1 MDAPA
6 SPSASPRPRLRDLGI
21 AIGTMPPGPLNAITD
36 VPGVRVGHTT
46 LTGERQDVNTGVTAI
61 HPHEASAFH
70 QLCPA
75 AIVVLNGAGE
85 MTGRSQVDEYGLLES
100 PILITNTLSVG
111 VVHRAVVDWIA
122 ASEPGL
128 GSGHFAIPV
137 VAETF
142 DGFLNDT
149 AGQHVTPAHA
159 TAAIESATGGPVA
172 EGNVGGGTGM
182 LTCHFKGGI
191 GTASRVVTL
200 PFLDRCYTVGVLVQ
214 SNFGTREDL
223 LIDGVPVGREI
234 PDFALERGVEKV
246 KDGSIIIVVATD
258 APFSDR
264 QLRRL
269 ANRAMLGLSRAGGI
283 GRHSS
288 GDIIIAFSNAPEN
301 RTHRLVEHRMPTAD
315 EVLLT
320 RTQLNDVAIDPFF
333 QATVEATSEAIANAL
348 VAAETLTGKDGNTAY
363 ALPHGRLVEV
373 MRRYG
378 RGARPEQ

>member
-1 MDAPA
+1 MDCPTPDV
-6 SPSASPRPRLRDLGI
+6 SNSRPRLRDLGI
-21 AIGTMPPGPLNAITD
+21 TIGTMQPGPLNAITD
-36 VPGVRVGHTT
+36 VPGVRVGHAT

-85 MTGRSQVDEYGLLES
+85 MTGRSQIDEYGLLES

-111 VVHRAVVDWIA
+111 AVHQATVDWIY
-122 ASEPGL
+122 ASEPEL

-149 AGQHVTPAHA
+149 AGQHVKADHVV
-159 TAAIESATGGPVA
+159 AALESATGGPVA

-191 GTASRVVTL
+191 GTASRVVAL
-200 PFLDRCYTVGVLVQ
+200 PFLDRSYTVGVLVQ

-234 PDFALERGVEKV
+234 PDLALERGAEKQ

-258 APFSDR
+258 APLSDR

-301 RTHRLVEHRMPTAD
+301 RTHRLVDRRAPAAD
-315 EVLLT
+315 AILLT

-348 VAAETLTGKDGNTAY
+348 VAAETMVGKDGNTAY
-363 ALPHGRLVEV
+363 ALPHDRLVEV
-373 MRRYG
+373 MHRYG
-378 RGARPEQ
+378 RGTRTEQ

>member
-1 MDAPA
+1 MDRSLPDAHA
-6 SPSASPRPRLRDLGI
+6 SKPRLRDLGI
-21 AIGTMPPGPLNAITD
+21 TIGTMPPGPLNAITD

-61 HPHEASAFH
+61 HPHEGSAFH

-85 MTGRSQVDEYGLLES
+85 MTGRSQIDEYGLLES

-111 VVHRAVVDWIA
+111 VVHQATVDWIYA
-122 ASEPGL
+122 GEPGL

-149 AGQHVTPAHA
+149 AGQHVTHAHA

-182 LTCHFKGGI
+182 TTCYFKGGI
-191 GTASRVVTL
+191 GTASRVVSV
-200 PFLDRCYTVGVLVQ
+200 PFVDRAYTVGVLVQ

-234 PDFALERGVEKV
+234 SDLILNRAEKQ

-288 GDIIIAFSNAPEN
+288 GDIIIAFSNAAEN
-301 RTHRLVEHRMPTAD
+301 RTQRLIDRHAPTEAD
-315 EVLLT
+315 ILLT
-320 RTQLNDVAIDPFF
+320 RSQLNDVAIDPFF

-348 VAAETLTGKDGNTAY
+348 VAAETMVGKDGNTAY
-363 ALPHGRLVEV
+363 ALPHDRLVEV
-373 MRRYG
+373 MRHYG
-378 RGARPEQ
+378 R

>member
-1 MDAPA
+1 MA
-6 SPSASPRPRLRDLGI
+6 SPSAPSLVFTTRPRLRDLGI
-21 AIGTMPPGPLNAITD
+21 TVGTMPTGPLNAITD

-61 HPHEASAFH
+61 HPHEGSAFH
-70 QLCPA
+70 DLCPA

-85 MTGRSQVDEYGLLES
+85 MTGRSQIDEYGLLES

-111 VVHRAVVDWIA
+111 AVHQATVDWIY
-122 ASEPGL
+122 ASEPEL
-128 GSGHFAIPV
+128 GAGHFAIPV
-137 VAETF
+137 IAETF

-149 AGQHVTPAHA
+149 AGQHVKAEHVV
-159 TAAIESATGGPVA
+159 AALESATGGPVS

-182 LTCHFKGGI
+182 TTCQFKGGI
-191 GTASRVVTL
+191 GTSSRVVAA
-200 PFLDRCYTVGVLVQ
+200 PFVDRTYAVGVLVQ
-214 SNFGTREDL
+214 SNFGSREDL

-234 PDFALERGVEKV
+234 PDFPLERSADKQ
-246 KDGSIIIVVATD
+246 KDGSIIIVLATD
-258 APFSDR
+258 APLSDR

-301 RTHRLVEHRMPTAD
+301 RTHRLVDRHAPAEAD
-315 EVLLT
+315 ILLI

-348 VAAETLTGKDGNTAY
+348 IAAETMVGKNGHVAH
-363 ALPHGRLVEV
+363 ALPHDRLVEV

-378 RGARPEQ
+378 RT

>member
-1 MDAPA
+1 
-6 SPSASPRPRLRDLGI
+6 
-21 AIGTMPPGPLNAITD
+21 MPPGPLNAITD

-46 LTGERQDVNTGVTAI
+46 LTGEHRDVNTGVTAI

-70 QLCPA
+70 QMCPA

-85 MTGRSQVDEYGLLES
+85 MTGRSQIDEFGLLES

-111 VVHRAVVDWIA
+111 AVHKATVDWIY
-122 ASEPGL
+122 ASEPDL

-149 AGQHVTPAHA
+149 AGQHVTADHVV
-159 TAAIESATGGPVA
+159 AALESASDGPVA

-182 LTCHFKGGI
+182 LTCFFKGGI
-191 GTASRVVTL
+191 GTSSRVVTVAPTAL
-200 PFLDRCYTVGVLVQ
+200 TYTVGVLVQ
-214 SNFGTREDL
+214 SNFGTRDDL
-223 LIDGVPVGREI
+223 QIDGVPVGREI
-234 PDFALERGVEKV
+234 PDLLLERRADKQ

-258 APFSDR
+258 APLTDR

-269 ANRAMLGLSRAGGI
+269 ANRAMLGLARAGGI

-301 RTHRLVEHRMPTAD
+301 RTGRIVHRFAPTEAD
-315 EVLLT
+315 ILLS
-320 RTQLNDVAIDPFF
+320 RTQINDVAIDPFF
-333 QATVEATSEAIANAL
+333 QATMEATSEAIANAL
-348 VAAETLTGKDGNTAY
+348 IAAETTVGKDGNTAH
-363 ALPHGRLVEV
+363 ALPHDRLVEV
-373 MRRYG
+373 MRRHG
-378 RGARPEQ
+378 RLGTPI

>member
-1 MDAPA
+1 MAT
-6 SPSASPRPRLRDLGI
+6 SPSERASAPHPRPRLRDLGI
-21 AIGTMPPGPLNAITD
+21 TIGTMPPGPLNAITD

-46 LTGERQDVNTGVTAI
+46 LSGERQDVNTGVTAI
-61 HPHEASAFH
+61 HPHEGSAFH

-85 MTGRSQVDEYGLLES
+85 MTGRSQIDEYGVLES

-111 VVHRAVVDWIA
+111 AVHQATVDWIHA
-122 ASEPGL
+122 GEPGL

-149 AGQHVTPAHA
+149 AGQHVSHAHA
-159 TAAIESATGGPVA
+159 TAAIESARGGPVA

-182 LTCHFKGGI
+182 LTCQFKGGI
-191 GTASRVVTL
+191 GTASRVVTVPPTAL
-200 PFLDRCYTVGVLVQ
+200 TYTVGVLVQ
-214 SNFGTREDL
+214 SNFGARGDL

-234 PDFALERGVEKV
+234 PDLMPERGLE

-258 APFSDR
+258 APLSDR

-269 ANRAMLGLSRAGGI
+269 ANRAMLGLAQAGGI

-301 RTHRLVEHRMPTAD
+301 RVQRLQDRTKPTESD
-315 EVLLT
+315 ILLT
-320 RTQLNDVAIDPFF
+320 RTQINDVAIDPFF

-348 VAAETLTGKDGNTAY
+348 VAAETLVGKDGNTAH
-363 ALPHGRLVEV
+363 ALPHDRLVEV

-378 RGARPEQ
+378 RMR